1 MWTYGSRPS
10 PNMLPQNINLGR
22 AQAAPSPA
30 GVGTTRTGESKIA
43 GQPVPGPL
51 FIVSMWRGGSSLLYA
66 LLNKHPH
73 VAVMFEAD
81 LLLLRPVFLKPSKI
95 CDWPGRW
102 ELWNRTLSRHGLDA
116 AQFDGV
122 SPEFRSV
129 FETVHKEYA
138 RRKGAVI
145 WGDKS
150 PNYHDQLVR
159 TAKDFPTA
167 RFIIV
172 WRDPVQTIGATLRAA
187 ATGSRFFR
195 KRGMPWR
202 SLFGYR
208 AFRRQCKQIIAGG
221 AAVHQ
226 LHYDD
231 LINDTGA
238 VMQSVCTFLDIPYD
252 HSLTTLAGADRSAV
266 YAGRHHNLLRENSIV
281 AGPRVDVIEP
291 NLRERVQRYV
301 AWWRQIEAGIDGSI
315 PHDGP
320 SFAEMQLD
328 LLRYRWFR
336 TLDAVIR
343 LGFCFLPVPLLRVYR
358 KTKAGAQQIDAAAK
372 SLKFLPQSDI
382 ES

>member
-1 MWTYGSRPS
+1 
-10 PNMLPQNINLGR
+10 MLPQDTNIGR
-22 AQAAPSPA
+22 AHAAPLSA
-30 GVGTTRTGESKIA
+30 GIGTAKAEEPKIA
-43 GQPVPGPL
+43 DLPATGPL

-66 LLNKHPH
+66 LLNKHPQ
-73 VAVMFEAD
+73 VALMFEAD
-81 LLLLRPVFLKPSKI
+81 LLLLRPVFLKPSKT
-95 CDWPGRW
+95 CDWARRW
-102 ELWNRTLSRHGLDA
+102 ELWNQTFSRHALDA

-122 SPEFRSV
+122 PPEFRSV
-129 FETVHKEYA
+129 FEAVHKEYA
-138 RRKGAVI
+138 RRKGGVI

-159 TAKDFPTA
+159 IAKDFPTA

-187 ATGSRFFR
+187 TNGNRFFR

-208 AFRRQCKQIIAGG
+208 AFRRQCEQIISGG

-231 LINDTGA
+231 LINDTRA
-238 VMQSVCTFLDIPYD
+238 VMQGVCKFLDIPYD
-252 HSLTTLAGADRSAV
+252 DSLTTLAGADRSAV
-266 YAGRHHNLLRENSIV
+266 YAGRHHNLLRENAIV
-281 AGPRVDVIEP
+281 AGPRLDVIEP
-291 NLRERVQRYV
+291 SLRQKVQHYV
-301 AWWRQIEAGIDGSI
+301 EWWRQIEAGIDGSI
-315 PHDGP
+315 PHGGP

-328 LLRYRWFR
+328 QLRHRLFR
-336 TLDAVIR
+336 TLDAIIR
-343 LGFCFLPVPLLRVYR
+343 LGFCFLPMPVLSVYR
-358 KTKAGAQQIDAAAK
+358 KTKVGAQQVDAAAK